1 MFQRFFS
8 KPHGTGSGLN
18 IYMLRPSRIRHVARL
33 LLREPNYV
41 VARTSVILDQLL
53 HPHDPWLTREAI
65 NFLKNYL
72 RSDMRGFE
80 FGSGRSTKWLARRVA
95 HLVSVEDDAT
105 WYRRVKSEVEN
116 SNVDLRLAP
125 TSVGCQEYVNQLLMF
140 PDSSFDFI
148 LIDGSCRDR
157 CIAAAVEK
165 VKPGGIIILDN
176 ADARLDIRPF
186 RGFRRHST
194 DNRVWKTDVY
204 TRV

>member
-8 KPHGTGSGLN
+8 KPYGTGSGLN
-18 IYMLRPSRIRHVARL
+18 IYMFRPSRIWHIAHL

-41 VARTSVILDQLL
+41 AARIAVILDQLL

-65 NFLKNYL
+65 DFLKSYF
-72 RSDMRGFE
+72 RPDMRGFE

-95 HLVSVEDDAT
+95 HLVSVEDNAT
-105 WYRRVKSEVEN
+105 WYRRVKGEVEN
-116 SNVDLRLAP
+116 SNVNLRFAP
-125 TSVGCQEYVNQLLMF
+125 TSVGCEEYINQLLMF

-148 LIDGSCRDR
+148 LIDGSYRDR

-176 ADARLDIRPF
+176 ADARLDVRPF
-186 RGFRRHST
+186 RGFRRYST
-194 DNRVWKTDVY
+194 DNGVWKTDVY